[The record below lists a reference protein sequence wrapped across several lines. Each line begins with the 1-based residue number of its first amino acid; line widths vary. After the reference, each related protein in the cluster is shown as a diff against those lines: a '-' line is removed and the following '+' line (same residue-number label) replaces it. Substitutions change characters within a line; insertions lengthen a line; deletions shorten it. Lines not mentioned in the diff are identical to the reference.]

1 MPACGRPQHRKK
13 DHPRPSLSETTRV
26 NEGKTPQHDGTPRS
40 CPRASISSASSRT
53 SMEMPRVSRAL
64 ALMSCNVLPGVP
76 TTMWPR
82 MGSCRAPRPRPRPP
96 RPLPPEFPSDNAKAT
111 TRPFSST
118 NVFPINLTTAAFCV
132 ASSRVGQ
139 THKPWTCGFD
149 KSTFCSIPSAKAAV
163 LPLPLLAWANR
174 FSRTGV
180 FLKPSSINGL
190 RGAFPSSRSEWPQN
204 KKRNH
209 PRHREMDTS
218 RVDGVKAP
226 QHFKTRRSHG

>member
-1 MPACGRPQHRKK
+1 MPACGRNRFSQK
-13 DHPRPSLSETTRV
+13 DHPLPSFLETTRLHEV
-26 NEGKTPQHDGTPRS
+26 KAPPHDGTPRS

-53 SMEMPRVSRAL
+53 SMEMPRVSNARAFIN
-64 ALMSCNVLPGVP
+64 CKVRPGVP

-82 MGSCRAPRPRPRPP
+82 IGSCLAPLPRPRPP
-96 RPLPPEFPSDNAKAT
+96 RPLPPLLPSDKAKAT

-180 FLKPSSINGL
+180 FLKPSRISGL
-190 RGAFPSSRSEWPQN
+190 RGLDSVRMASSS
-204 KKRNH
+204 KKK
-209 PRHREMDTS
+209 PPTAS
-218 RVDGVKAP
+218 
-226 QHFKTRRSHG
+226 